1 MATTNV
7 NIRMDSDLKRQF
19 ESFCSEVGLNMSIAF
34 NMFAKKTVRDQRIPF
49 IVGTESYNLEA
60 VNALMTD
67 LKRVEEESNSKGWI
81 KAEDLEKE
89 LGVND

>member
-7 NIRMDSDLKRQF
+7 NIRMDSELKRQF

-49 IVGTESYNLEA
+49 RALDITDNKHIAVHFCCDSY
-60 VNALMTD
+60 D
-67 LKRVEEESNSKGWI
+67 LRSDQKAQGRSKACLRTR
-81 KAEDLEKE
+81 KNKH
-89 LGVND
+89 